1 MATLLM
7 PCISRFLASPHL
19 RPALNGHGTTS
30 DFIRVSKSINHVVPR
45 LWARITSAQA
55 ASRAV
60 ENDLQGYWK
69 HVYIC
74 NSGRERQVEFL
85 PFIVEDSKIG
95 YIHPKFLKH
104 LRRFPEV
111 FIVRDD
117 VVNGMSKG
125 WVTLHELLQTPQLR
139 TDAIGV
145 VLLSLEMEGLI
156 PGWRNEHYPVVISFG
171 GRSLFSLERAA
182 VPFFGIKAYGV
193 HMNGYVQVDGE
204 KHLWVA
210 KRSATKQTFPGML
223 DHLVAGGQSEGIGCK
238 ENLLKECDE
247 EAAIPAFLAEK
258 ATAVG
263 AVSYEQIKGE
273 AFKRDVLFCYD
284 LELPADFQPSNKD
297 GEVESFELVPVAE
310 VAEIIRT
317 SQRYKPNCALVVI
330 DFLFRNGYIHPDQP
344 GYLQLLQSLRSG
356 ECQ

>member
-182 VPFFGIKAYGV
+182 VPFFGIKSMERNIFGLLSV
-193 HMNGYVQVDGE
+193 VQRS
-204 KHLWVA
+204 KHSQACSTILSLA
-210 KRSATKQTFPGML
+210 DS
-223 DHLVAGGQSEGIGCK
+223 QSEGIGCK